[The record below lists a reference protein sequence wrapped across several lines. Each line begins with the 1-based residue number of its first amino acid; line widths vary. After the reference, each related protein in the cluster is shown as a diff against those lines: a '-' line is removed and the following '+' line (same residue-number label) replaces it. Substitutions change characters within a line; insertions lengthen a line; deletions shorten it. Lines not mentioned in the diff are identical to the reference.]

1 MLQRLLAG
9 AADPLRISAVFP
21 VPPAELLEEVRRQ
34 GLEGVVMKAAGS
46 RYEPGRRGGSW
57 LKCRLAR
64 EQEFVIGGCTPP
76 AGARVGFGALLV
88 GYHQDGK
95 LIYAGKVGTG
105 FTTRTLRE
113 LGAQFRPLRRGTS
126 PFANLPLAGRPR
138 WGTGMST
145 AEMSGVTWLRPTL
158 VAQIRFAEW
167 TEDGLLRQPVFLGL
181 RDDKPA
187 HAVRREA
194 LAS

>member
-1 MLQRLLAG
+1 MLERLLSG
-9 AADPLRISAVFP
+9 ASDPLRLSTVFP
-21 VPPAELLEEVRRQ
+21 VAPAKLLQEIRGQ

-46 RYEPGRRGGSW
+46 RYEPGRRSGAW

-64 EQEFVIGGCTPP
+64 EQEFVIGGRTPP
-76 AGARVGFGALLV
+76 SGARVGFGALLV
-88 GYHQDGK
+88 GYYDAGR
-95 LIYAGKVGTG
+95 LVYAGKVGTG
-105 FTTRTLRE
+105 FTTRSLRE
-113 LGAQFRPLRRGTS
+113 LTARFRPLQRSST
-126 PFANLPLAGRPR
+126 PFANLPLTGRPR

-145 AEMSGVTWLRPTL
+145 AEMAGVTWLRPVL

-167 TEDGLLRQPVFLGL
+167 TEDGLLRQPVFLAL

-187 HAVRREA
+187 QAVRREA